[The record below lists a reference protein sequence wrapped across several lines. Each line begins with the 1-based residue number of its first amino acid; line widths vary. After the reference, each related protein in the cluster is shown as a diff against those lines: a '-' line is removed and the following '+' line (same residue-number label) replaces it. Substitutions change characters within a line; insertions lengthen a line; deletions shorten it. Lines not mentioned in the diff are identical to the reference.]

1 MTRYYLTHRPPAPGA
16 FPGKPVNLQSF
27 DDRKY
32 VEEIGRPAWGWVEYE
47 EPLTE
52 KQAADYELVEAAKRT
67 ISIELNTR
75 ELKFLAEFAE
85 KQHDGAKDNV
95 GTRTPI
101 HVVERKEEYFS
112 QGDGDDW
119 MCEDN
124 EYEIYG
130 SFDDMLEDLRK
141 NGMELPPYD
150 DVEYED
156 VNDIWISDEEAYCK
170 AYGIHAQRGS
180 IIETYRPVA
189 FFLIRDEA
197 VRYKDGYQKHNC
209 DKCRIYTY
217 GLGYSNDGDLPVFRE
232 LLMKIGKQ
240 LLQEGEGHE

>member
-1 MTRYYLTHRPPAPGA
+1 MIRYYLTQRPPAPGT
-16 FPGKPVNLQSF
+16 FPGKPVNMKAF
-27 DDRKY
+27 ECREH
-32 VEEIGRPAWGWVEYE
+32 VEEIGCPAWGWVEYE

-52 KQAADYELVEAAKRT
+52 KQAADYELKEAIRHTVK
-67 ISIELNTR
+67 IELNAQ
-75 ELKFLAEFAE
+75 ELKYLAEFAK
-85 KQHDGAKDNV
+85 KQYEGAKANL

-101 HVVERKEEYFS
+101 HVVERLEKHFS
-112 QGDGDDW
+112 QGDGSEW
-119 MCEDN
+119 LCEDN
-124 EYEIYG
+124 EYEVYNT
-130 SFDDMLEDLRK
+130 FDDMLEDLRK
-141 NGMELPPYD
+141 QGMDLPPYD

-156 VNDIWISDEEAYCK
+156 VNDIWIDDEEAYCK

>member
-1 MTRYYLTHRPPAPGA
+1 MTRYYLTRRPPAPGT

-32 VEEIGRPAWGWVEYE
+32 VEEIGRPAWGWIEYE

-85 KQHDGAKDNV
+85 KQYEGAEDNV

-112 QGDGDDW
+112 
-119 MCEDN
+119 
-124 EYEIYG
+124 
-130 SFDDMLEDLRK
+130 
-141 NGMELPPYD
+141 
-150 DVEYED
+150 
-156 VNDIWISDEEAYCK
+156 
-170 AYGIHAQRGS
+170 H
-180 IIETYRPVA
+180 RPVA

-197 VRYKDGYQKHNC
+197 LRYRDGYQAHNC
-209 DKCRIYTY
+209 GDCRIYTY
-217 GLGYSNDGDLPVFRE
+217 GLGYSNNGDLPVFRE
-232 LLMKIGKQ
+232 LLMKLGKQ
-240 LLQEGEGHE
+240 LLQEGGRP